1 MNLLSKSS
9 PSIIFLVI
17 LVLSGC
23 GESIQSSQKDFD
35 AISENITNIENAE
48 SFVEMEKA
56 VSTHNSLALS
66 GKAADVLNKRAKS
79 SDSIEFMK
87 LTDEQNRTGVLAQK
101 LLADNREIFIYIR
114 AFDWENS
121 TSKEWEILASRL
133 PEICSQLK
141 IHNSY
146 LEKISE
152 ILDRKIIL
160 AKRASVIE
168 EMFLGDGNGFLEI
181 LQTLRKSQGNILDG
195 EKMGYKNLG
204 CNELS
209 S

>member
-56 VSTHNSLALS
+56 VSTHNSIALS

-121 TSKEWEILASRL
+121 TSKE
-133 PEICSQLK
+133 
-141 IHNSY
+141 
-146 LEKISE
+146 
-152 ILDRKIIL
+152 
-160 AKRASVIE
+160 
-168 EMFLGDGNGFLEI
+168 
-181 LQTLRKSQGNILDG
+181 
-195 EKMGYKNLG
+195 
-204 CNELS
+204 
-209 S
+209 

>member
-79 SDSIEFMK
+79 SDSIEF
-87 LTDEQNRTGVLAQK
+87 QK

-133 PEICSQLK
+133 PEICSQLE
-141 IHNSY
+141 INHSY